1 MKPTWDPHSGAK
13 SSSSNPLLCSSQRFC
28 RGCWFPQGWQR
39 RGQEMGPVGRTGV
52 DARPLLGAM
61 GNTPGLWSEGA
72 ASSQGTDKWVGAT
85 SLCRSPS
92 AAVLPWEYWKWGGLA
107 MPPQPPPHTH
117 THAQHHSPSY
127 RPAMPTASQTLQN
140 INWYWSL
147 LAQAVPHPPRGHG
160 RKPMS
165 MSRLGC
171 PGSESPAQ
179 SQPCLARLCPEQL
192 G

>member
-1 MKPTWDPHSGAK
+1 MVSWTILSASCPLDMKPTWDPHSGAK

-117 THAQHHSPSY
+117 THTHSITP
-127 RPAMPTASQTLQN
+127 
-140 INWYWSL
+140 
-147 LAQAVPHPPRGHG
+147 QATGQLCPQPPR
-160 RKPMS
+160 P
-165 MSRLGC
+165 SRTSTGTGASWLRPFPTLLGAMD
-171 PGSESPAQ
+171 ESP
-179 SQPCLARLCPEQL
+179 
-192 G
+192 